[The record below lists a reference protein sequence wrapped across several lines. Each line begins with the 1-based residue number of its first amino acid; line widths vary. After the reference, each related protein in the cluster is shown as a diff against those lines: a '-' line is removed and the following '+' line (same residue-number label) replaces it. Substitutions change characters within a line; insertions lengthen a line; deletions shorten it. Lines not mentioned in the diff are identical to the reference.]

1 MRRETVR
8 FATFFLL
15 NFGLNRRFRPIRTDT
30 ARVGASRE
38 TKKKKN
44 WTRDRRAGSGV
55 GRTSPRRAASV
66 HSHLYLY
73 LRNVWAQNGF
83 KLRKLLGILWTL
95 DDIQQNF
102 IVC

>member
-1 MRRETVR
+1 MR
-8 FATFFLL
+8 FATFF
-15 NFGLNRRFRPIRTDT
+15 FCFEFRPESAVSPDT
-30 ARVGASRE
+30 APVG
-38 TKKKKN
+38 KKN

-55 GRTSPRRAASV
+55 CRTSPRRAASV
-66 HSHLYLY
+66 HNHLYIY